1 MSEDDAGEPPHV
13 DEASAPR
20 SLREFL
26 RYFLGLGT
34 WGFGGPI
41 ATVGYMQRD
50 LVERRGWLGEAEFLD
65 GVALGQTMP
74 GPLAAQVV
82 MWVGFLRRG
91 WAGALAT
98 AAAFIAPSF
107 LLVLA
112 VAVIYARYSGL
123 AVVQSLFYG
132 IAPAVMAIIAIA
144 AWKLARLTN
153 RRDTRLWVISAV
165 LAVVTAVSGAEI

>member
-1 MSEDDAGEPPHV
+1 
-13 DEASAPR
+13 
-20 SLREFL
+20 
-26 RYFLGLGT
+26 
-34 WGFGGPI
+34 
-41 ATVGYMQRD
+41 
-50 LVERRGWLGEAEFLD
+50 
-65 GVALGQTMP
+65 MP

-82 MWVGFLRRG
+82 MWVGSLRRG

-98 AAAFIAPSF
+98 AAAFIAPSS

-112 VAVIYARYSGL
+112 VAVIYARSSGL

-153 RRDTRLWVISAV
+153 RRDTRLWVTSAV
-165 LAVVTAVSGAEI
+165 LAVVTAVSGAEIAVLFIAAGLLMIALDAPPRWLRRSGPAGLLPAPPLPPPAAPWGTPPPPPGALKSLGP